1 MSEQQHN
8 GKAVIFSAPSGAGKT
23 TIVHHLLGQELG
35 LAFSISATSRPPRPV
50 ERDGKDYYYLTPE
63 MFRLRIERGD
73 FLEWEEVYTD
83 QYYGTL
89 LKEVQRIWSLGNHVI
104 FDVDV
109 VGGINLKKH
118 FGDKALSVFVQA
130 PSVEALRTRLEG
142 RSTETPEKID
152 TRMAKARQEM
162 AFATDFDVVLVND
175 NLERA
180 LGEAKQLV
188 EDFLDA

>member
-1 MSEQQHN
+1 MSVLQHN
-8 GKAVIFSAPSGAGKT
+8 GKAIIFSAPSGAGKT

-89 LKEVQRIWSLGNHVI
+89 LSEVERIWFLGNHVI

-109 VGGINLKKH
+109 IGGLNLKKH
-118 FGDKALSVFVQA
+118 FGDKALSVFVKA
-130 PSVEALRTRLEG
+130 PSIDALRARLVG
-142 RSTETPEKID
+142 RSTESDEKIA
-152 TRMAKARQEM
+152 TRMAKATQEM
-162 AFATDFDVVLVND
+162 GYAEEFDVVLVND
-175 NLERA
+175 DLERA
-180 LGEAKQLV
+180 LAEARMLV
-188 EDFLDA
+188 GDFLAQ